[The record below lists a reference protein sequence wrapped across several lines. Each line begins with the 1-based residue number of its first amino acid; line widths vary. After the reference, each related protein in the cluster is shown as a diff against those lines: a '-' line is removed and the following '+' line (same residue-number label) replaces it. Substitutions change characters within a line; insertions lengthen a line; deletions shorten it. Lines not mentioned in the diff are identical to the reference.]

1 MTMTFA
7 LMGIVFVAM
16 MFERWRSDIIAVCAM
31 VLLVFGGL
39 LTPQELIN
47 VFANQAVI
55 AVACMFVLSS
65 ALERTGAIDRVG
77 SWINRFVGQTD
88 LSMSL
93 VILPSVALLSA
104 FANNTPVVLV
114 FMPMVIGM
122 AARRGIRPSKLL
134 IPLSF
139 ASIFGGCCTLIGTST
154 NILVSSTAE
163 SIGLQPFGMFDL
175 TGVGCIL
182 ALVGMVYLWTI
193 GRRLLP
199 DRETLSSILQTTE
212 NKQFFTEAI
221 IVQGSSLIG
230 KRLQQTSLKSIPNAR
245 ILEVIRGEELVG
257 IPLDEVKFEAGD
269 RIRLSTVFSSVME
282 LKNLTGLEIQE
293 GETEIGLEWAGAQKA
308 SVVECVISPRSSL
321 IGKSIR
327 QGDLRRLLGVLVLA
341 VHRHG
346 VNLRDKF
353 ESTVLQYGDTL
364 LLEGTERSMRRLRES
379 RDVIVLTDEPRQV
392 PRRSKQWMAMGAIV
406 MMVLGASFTQMPI
419 AILALAAALSV
430 VLMGC
435 LEMDE
440 AYRAVDWRIIFLI
453 FGMLGMG
460 AAMEKTGGIDWLA
473 SHLIPSILG
482 GHPALVL
489 SAVILMTSLLTT
501 FLSNNA
507 VAVVMT
513 PIALEMA
520 QHLDL
525 PTKPF
530 MIAVAIG
537 ASACFASPVGYQ
549 TNALVYSA
557 GGYQFRDFVKV
568 GLPLNLLIWLVASLV
583 IPLLWPLT

>member
-1 MTMTFA
+1 M
-7 LMGIVFVAM
+7 
-16 MFERWRSDIIAVCAM
+16 
-31 VLLVFGGL
+31 
-39 LTPQELIN
+39 
-47 VFANQAVI
+47 
-55 AVACMFVLSS
+55 
-65 ALERTGAIDRVG
+65 
-77 SWINRFVGQTD
+77 
-88 LSMSL
+88 
-93 VILPSVALLSA
+93 
-104 FANNTPVVLV
+104 
-114 FMPMVIGM
+114 
-122 AARRGIRPSKLL
+122 
-134 IPLSF
+134 
-139 ASIFGGCCTLIGTST
+139 
-154 NILVSSTAE
+154 
-163 SIGLQPFGMFDL
+163 
-175 TGVGCIL
+175 
-182 ALVGMVYLWTI
+182 
-193 GRRLLP
+193 
-199 DRETLSSILQTTE
+199 
-212 NKQFFTEAI
+212 
-221 IVQGSSLIG
+221 
-230 KRLQQTSLKSIPNAR
+230 
-245 ILEVIRGEELVG
+245 
-257 IPLDEVKFEAGD
+257 
-269 RIRLSTVFSSVME
+269 
-282 LKNLTGLEIQE
+282 
-293 GETEIGLEWAGAQKA
+293 
-308 SVVECVISPRSSL
+308 
-321 IGKSIR
+321 
-327 QGDLRRLLGVLVLA
+327 A

-530 MIAVAIG
+530 MIAVA
-537 ASACFASPVGYQ
+537 
-549 TNALVYSA
+549 SA
-557 GGYQFRDFVKV
+557 GQYTGFGR
-568 GLPLNLLIWLVASLV
+568 W
-583 IPLLWPLT
+583 